1 MLIDK
6 SFHPRLETLPVFRHG
21 SEAVRI
27 CDESLSVTGP
37 NDQRISRIIQ
47 SDHNAQMAF
56 HIHKALGYA
65 LDVGDESMVLKLI
78 SCARNT
84 RNTQ

>member
-1 MLIDK
+1 M
-6 SFHPRLETLPVFRHG
+6 FRHG

-37 NDQRISRIIQ
+37 TDPRISRIIQ
-47 SDHNAQMAF
+47 SDNNAQMAF

-65 LDVGDESMVLKLI
+65 LDVGSSRLCDKNNFLY
-78 SCARNT
+78 
-84 RNTQ
+84 

>member
-1 MLIDK
+1 M
-6 SFHPRLETLPVFRHG
+6 FRHG

-65 LDVGDESMVLKLI
+65 LDVGNI
-78 SCARNT
+78 IYQA
-84 RNTQ
+84 